1 MISSKNTELLQEYTN
16 KFFRLLEVY
25 YHINMLT
32 LDQEKSKFMITCKG
46 SIHNK
51 VNNIK
56 LRTSNYVINQLVKV
70 EILGVFI
77 SSSLSNI
84 HTVNN
89 IVSKVN
95 NRLHTLKK
103 ILRYTDLRTSKMIAN
118 AIIISIFKY
127 SCPILINS
135 ETILINKLNTLLMKC
150 TRPLL
155 GFQSF
160 KWNTTTIMK
169 KLGWVTV
176 HQMIFIETVN
186 FLHKCI
192 FEGKP
197 ATINELIIFSLNRE
211 QNVRS
216 IRKPLL
222 RDQFNSAKACQSIIP
237 RAIFLYNK
245 LPDDFRTYNCNK
257 FKKQ

>member
-1 MISSKNTELLQEYTN
+1 
-16 KFFRLLEVY
+16 
-25 YHINMLT
+25 
-32 LDQEKSKFMITCKG
+32 
-46 SIHNK
+46 
-51 VNNIK
+51 
-56 LRTSNYVINQLVKV
+56 
-70 EILGVFI
+70 
-77 SSSLSNI
+77 
-84 HTVNN
+84 
-89 IVSKVN
+89 
-95 NRLHTLKK
+95 
-103 ILRYTDLRTSKMIAN
+103 
-118 AIIISIFKY
+118 
-127 SCPILINS
+127 
-135 ETILINKLNTLLMKC
+135 
-150 TRPLL
+150 
-155 GFQSF
+155 
-160 KWNTTTIMK
+160 MK

-186 FLHKCI
+186 FLHRCI

-257 FKKQ
+257 FKKQSNLFILDNFPNNHIPKNENK